1 MDSARFFLSTDAVV
15 AREILRARGVHT
27 VVASDSARAVE
38 NAARIL
44 GCAPPERALA
54 EILWQPYPG
63 KEWGLKGESNVVNF
77 RLLRMLPEA
86 GSSD

>member
-1 MDSARFFLSTDAVV
+1 
-15 AREILRARGVHT
+15 
-27 VVASDSARAVE
+27 
-38 NAARIL
+38 
-44 GCAPPERALA
+44 LA

-86 GSSD
+86 GSGD